1 MAHLT
6 LGSTEKARLAYA
18 EAIEEFGT
26 EEGARIGADDDLANL
41 IQEGTRPAATARTVL
56 ERYWPNRQAIEELE

>member
-1 MAHLT
+1 LAHLT

-18 EAIEEFGT
+18 ETIEEFGT

-41 IQEGTRPAATARTVL
+41 LQRRNPACRYGTHGIRTL
-56 ERYWPNRQAIEELE
+56 LAE